1 MKTCKKII
9 AVALVLMLAMAV
21 MAPSAFAADYPSK
34 GIYAINPWGAG
45 GGTDNCLRAFCAALE
60 KHPGP
65 DHHR

>member
-34 GIYAINPWGAG
+34 GIYTINPWGADG
-45 GGTDNCLRAFCAALE
+45 FHFLAARGA
-60 KHPGP
+60 HGRQN
-65 DHHR
+65 HHRD